1 MMNEQTRQFVRDNAE
16 KDVRALALSGK
27 KYPEVD
33 MPFALDQ
40 IAGRQTARQKLP
52 TWAEHDDI
60 IYPPHLSMEQCSS
73 EQTARYKME
82 LVGEY
87 SFKECRSVGDR
98 SVDNSQADRLSD
110 SEANNLSTC
119 QLVNLLTKTSN
130 SSTET
135 IVDLTGG
142 FGVDFSFMSRGF
154 DKGVYVEQQA
164 HLCEIA
170 RDNFALLG
178 MGNVEVVCA
187 DGVGFLRT
195 MEPVTVIYLDPARR
209 NEHGGKTYAIS
220 DCTPDVIEIKD
231 LLLDKA
237 KKVVVKLSPMLDWHK
252 AVDDLD
258 NCVSEVHIVS
268 VDNECKELLLVM
280 ERNVVELKVV
290 CVNIQNSK
298 IDVFEFEETWQL
310 KKGVQECGSVDNSG
324 SSNLL
329 TRQLVNSST
338 EATNSES
345 PSLRGG
351 FRWGPSST
359 FLYEPNASIMK
370 TGCFEQLETAFG
382 VKQLERNSHLFVSE
396 YLIEDFPGRKFKIET
411 VTSLNKK
418 DIKKA
423 LSGIDKANIS
433 VRNFPMSVN
442 ELRKRLKI
450 KEGGS
455 DYIFATTLMDKSH
468 VLLLCSR
475 L

>member
-52 TWAEHDDI
+52 SWAATDDI
-60 IYPPHLSMEQCSS
+60 VYPPHLSMEQCSS
-73 EQTARYKME
+73 EQTARYKM
-82 LVGEY
+82 
-87 SFKECRSVGDR
+87 K
-98 SVDNSQADRLSD
+98 LS
-110 SEANNLSTC
+110 SPNLHP
-119 QLVNLLTKTSN
+119 
-130 SSTET
+130 SSKPSHPSSL
-135 IVDLTGG
+135 IDLTGG

-154 DKGVYVEQQA
+154 ERAVYVERQEN
-164 HLCEIA
+164 LCDIA
-170 RDNFALLG
+170 RHNFSLLG
-178 MGNVEVVCA
+178 MNNAEVVCG
-187 DGVGFLRT
+187 DGVDYLKSLDR
-195 MEPVTVIYLDPARR
+195 VSVIYLDPARR

-220 DCTPDVIEIKD
+220 DCTPDVIELKD
-231 LLLDKA
+231 LLLQKA
-237 KKVVVKLSPMLDWHK
+237 DRVIVKLSPMLDWHK
-252 AVDDLD
+252 AISDLGD
-258 NCVSEVHIVS
+258 AVAEVHIVS

-280 ERNVVELKVV
+280 QSTEAEDVSRKAVKVV
-290 CVNIQNSK
+290 CVNNEEEF
-298 IDVFEFEETWQL
+298 VFWSEGVKELGVRNEEL
-310 KKGVQECGSVDNSG
+310 GVREADNELSIKHYELSIANGS
-324 SSNLL
+324 
-329 TRQLVNSST
+329 SST
-338 EATNSES
+338 ES
-345 PSLRGG
+345 P
-351 FRWGPSST
+351 

-370 TGCFEQLETAFG
+370 AGYFSAIEQTFG

-396 YLIEDFPGRKFKIET
+396 SFVEDFPGRKFRIRT
-411 VTSLNKK
+411 VTKMNKK